1 MGNAVGTMR
10 LNNNLRAAQPGRFRA
25 RRIVRVAFK
34 RDPLHGMGRSR
45 TDHVMMEPSKT
56 TPVLEVEGVCFRRG
70 RSILNDVTWR
80 VEPGEHWCILGPNG
94 CGKTS
99 LINIITGY
107 ESATAGRICL
117 DGETFGE
124 SDWREVR
131 KRVGLVASTL
141 TTYLEPG
148 EPVIDAVV
156 SGREAMINLIGEV
169 SAALVKEAAALLA
182 EVGCG
187 YLRDALWG
195 PLSQGEKQK
204 VLICRAL
211 MARYRVLILDE
222 PCAGLDPVAREKF
235 LRWLQDLST
244 RANAPTLVMVTHH
257 VEEILPC
264 MTHVLLLKAGTV
276 HAAGVKQKILTSRA
290 LGQVYGADL
299 KLRRRGARY
308 QLTLG

>member
-1 MGNAVGTMR
+1 M
-10 LNNNLRAAQPGRFRA
+10 
-25 RRIVRVAFK
+25 K
-34 RDPLHGMGRSR
+34 RNHN
-45 TDHVMMEPSKT
+45 KA
-56 TPVLEVEGVCFRRG
+56 VLEVEGVCFRRG
-70 RSILNDVTWR
+70 RSILKDVTWR
-80 VEPGEHWCILGPNG
+80 VDPGEHWCILGPNG

-156 SGREAMINLIGEV
+156 SGREAMINLIDRV
-169 SAALVKEAAALLA
+169 PPRLVREATRLLR

-211 MARYRVLILDE
+211 MARYKVLILDE
-222 PCAGLDPVAREKF
+222 PCAGLDPVAREHF
-235 LRWLQDLST
+235 LRWLQELSV
-244 RANAPTLVMVTHH
+244 RPNAPALVMVTHH
-257 VEEILPC
+257 VEEMLPC
-264 MTHVLLLKAGTV
+264 MTHVLLLKDGRV
-276 HAAGVKQKILTSRA
+276 HAAGEKRTILTSRA
-290 LGQVYGADL
+290 LSEIYGSDL
-299 KLRRRGARY
+299 KLRQRGGRY
-308 QLTLG
+308 QLQLA

>member
-1 MGNAVGTMR
+1 M
-10 LNNNLRAAQPGRFRA
+10 
-25 RRIVRVAFK
+25 
-34 RDPLHGMGRSR
+34 
-45 TDHVMMEPSKT
+45 VMKETKKM
-56 TPVLEVEGVCFRRG
+56 PVLEVEGVCFRRG
-70 RSILNDVTWR
+70 RSILEDVSWR
-80 VEPGEHWCILGPNG
+80 VDPGQHWCILGPNG

-156 SGREAMINLIGEV
+156 SGREAMINLIDRV
-169 SAALVKEAAALLA
+169 PPKLVREAGALLRS
-182 EVGCG
+182 VGCG
-187 YLRDALWG
+187 YLRGALWG

-235 LRWLQDLST
+235 LRWLQELSV
-244 RANAPTLVMVTHH
+244 RPNAPTLVMVTHH

-264 MTHVLLLKAGTV
+264 MTHVLLMKSGAI
-276 HAAGVKQKILTSRA
+276 HAAGPKRDTLTSRA
-290 LGQVYGADL
+290 LSEIYGEDL
-299 KLRRRGARY
+299 KLRHRGGRY
-308 QLTLG
+308 QLELMADG

>member
-1 MGNAVGTMR
+1 M
-10 LNNNLRAAQPGRFRA
+10 
-25 RRIVRVAFK
+25 
-34 RDPLHGMGRSR
+34 
-45 TDHVMMEPSKT
+45 SKVVPT
-56 TPVLEVEGVCFRRG
+56 HPVLEVEGVCFRRG
-70 RSILNDVTWR
+70 RSILKDVSWR
-80 VEPGEHWCILGPNG
+80 VEQGQHWCVLGPNG

-107 ESATAGRICL
+107 ESATDGRICL
-117 DGETFGE
+117 DGETFGDA
-124 SDWREVR
+124 DWREVR

-148 EPVIDAVV
+148 EPVIDVVV
-156 SGREAMINLIGEV
+156 SGRDAMINLIDPV
-169 SAALVKEAAALLA
+169 AAPLVREASALLR

-222 PCAGLDPVAREKF
+222 PCAGLDPVARERF
-235 LRWLQDLST
+235 LRWLQDLSS
-244 RANAPTLVMVTHH
+244 RKNAPALVMVTHH

-264 MTHVLLLKAGTV
+264 MTHVLLLKAGGI
-276 HAAGVKQKILTSRA
+276 HSAGEKHSTLSSRA
-290 LGQVYGADL
+290 LSEIYGAEV
-299 KLRRRGARY
+299 KLSRKGERY
-308 QLTLG
+308 RLGLGD

>member
-1 MGNAVGTMR
+1 MMKET
-10 LNNNLRAAQPGRFRA
+10 NN
-25 RRIVRVAFK
+25 K
-34 RDPLHGMGRSR
+34 
-45 TDHVMMEPSKT
+45 
-56 TPVLEVEGVCFRRG
+56 PVLEVEGVCFRRG
-70 RSILNDVTWR
+70 RSILKNVTWR
-80 VEPGEHWCILGPNG
+80 VEPGQHWCILGPNG

-156 SGREAMINLIGEV
+156 SGREAMINLIDPV
-169 SAALVKEAAALLA
+169 SAPLVREAAALLR

-187 YLRDALWG
+187 YLRHALWG

-211 MARYRVLILDE
+211 MARYKVLILDE

-235 LRWLQDLST
+235 LRWLQELSA
-244 RANAPTLVMVTHH
+244 RKNAPTLVMVTHH

-264 MTHVLLLKAGTV
+264 MTHVLLLKSGTV
-276 HAAGVKQKILTSRA
+276 HAAGAKHEMLTSQA
-290 LGQVYGADL
+290 LSEVYGADL
-299 KLRRRGARY
+299 KLSRRGDRY
-308 QLTLG
+308 RLELRG